1 LRFTKDAFNVW
12 STNFNSLTINVDQTK
27 PTISSGPTLSPAP
40 ASNNGVPN
48 SYLIN
53 QVVTATYA
61 CSDQAP
67 GSGLA
72 SCGSSSFS
80 SVPGPF
86 TASVNQPVATSS
98 TGSFAFTVAG
108 PKDVAGNI
116 GNGSQPIP
124 YTVVDQAV
132 NLDLFYVAPSK
143 VKPGSTLTYFIAAV
157 NLAQKNVA
165 SGVTITDIAPPGTT
179 VVSAVFDKIS
189 CSIFGCS
196 IPNKGT
202 LCPVSGNVITCSIGS
217 LAPFNTFTGVGVI
230 ITVKVPAIT
239 PLNTVLSD
247 TATATS
253 LNRDTDGRDNSVT
266 ISTIVKNN

>member
-1 LRFTKDAFNVW
+1 
-12 STNFNSLTINVDQTK
+12 
-27 PTISSGPTLSPAP
+27 
-40 ASNNGVPN
+40 
-48 SYLIN
+48 
-53 QVVTATYA
+53 
-61 CSDQAP
+61 
-67 GSGLA
+67 
-72 SCGSSSFS
+72 
-80 SVPGPF
+80 VPGPF